1 MKAIKT
7 TILAALTLGMFATAQ
22 AQSTE
27 VEKEADVMEYKNQ
40 FYMTPTAMFSSTIQ
54 FGYERKTSSNTSLM
68 LSAGMYTLNE
78 NVLKD
83 LEVSGNGLK
92 AEMSFNIYSNDL
104 VEGNKNDFQ
113 FYFSPYVSYFNA
125 SYKIGKD
132 HFNNNYLSETSYN
145 YDTYQDDTTVVS
157 SPIMGD
163 GSASLSNVGLGAL
176 VGFKWTVSKR
186 LVFDFYHGGGAQLAT
201 YSGDSK
207 FKKPLKDNTFYNFA
221 STGVVGK
228 IGLRVGLL
236 F

>member
-7 TILAALTLGMFATAQ
+7 TILTALTLGLFATTQ
-22 AQSTE
+22 AQNTE
-27 VEKEADVMEYKNQ
+27 IEKDKEATEYKNQ

-68 LSAGMYTLNE
+68 VSAGMYTLNE

-104 VEGNKNDFQ
+104 VEGDKNDFQ

-125 SYKIGKD
+125 NYKIGKN
-132 HFNNNYLSETSYN
+132 HFNNNYLTETN
-145 YDTYQDDTTVVS
+145 YDYTNYTEETVVVNA
-157 SPIMGD
+157 PITED
-163 GSASLSNVGLGAL
+163 GSANLSNVGLGAL
-176 VGFKWTVSKR
+176 IGFKWTISKR

-201 YSGDSK
+201 YSGENK

-228 IGLRVGLL
+228 IGLRVGIL

>member
-1 MKAIKT
+1 MKTIKT
-7 TILAALTLGMFATAQ
+7 TILAVLTLGMFATTQ
-22 AQSTE
+22 AQ
-27 VEKEADVMEYKNQ
+27 EKEVVEYKNQ

-54 FGYERKTSSNTSLM
+54 FGYERKISSNTSLM
-68 LSAGMYTLNE
+68 VSAGMYTLNE

-104 VEGNKNDFQ
+104 VEGDKNDFQ

-125 SYKIGKD
+125 NYKIGKD
-132 HFNNNYLSETSYN
+132 HFNNNYLEINYN
-145 YDTYQDDTTVVS
+145 DNTYQNDTTTLS
-157 SPIMGD
+157 NPILED
-163 GSASLSNVGLGAL
+163 GSANLSNVGLGAL

-201 YSGDSK
+201 YSGNNK
-207 FKKPLKDNTFYNFA
+207 FKRPLKDNTFYNFA

-228 IGLRVGLL
+228 IGVRVGLL

>member
-1 MKAIKT
+1 MKVIKT
-7 TILAALTLGMFATAQ
+7 TIIAALTFGMFATAQ
-22 AQSTE
+22 AQSEE
-27 VEKEADVMEYKNQ
+27 VEKELEVVEYKNQ

-54 FGYERKTSSNTSLM
+54 FGYERKTTSNTSVM

-92 AEMSFNIYSNDL
+92 AEIEFNIYSNDL
-104 VEGNKNDFQ
+104 VEGNKNDFK

-125 SYKIGKD
+125 NYKIGKA
-132 HFNNNYLSETSYN
+132 HYNSNYLNEYN
-145 YDTYQDDTTVVS
+145 YNYATYQDDTTVVS
-157 SPIMGD
+157 DPIAED
-163 GSASLSNVGLGAL
+163 GAANLSNIGLGAL
-176 VGFKWTVSKR
+176 VGFKWTISNR

-201 YSGDSK
+201 YSGDNK

-228 IGLRVGLL
+228 IGLRVGIL